1 MPATPPAAH
10 DAEDSR
16 PASVWP
22 ESTRV
27 SEYSTTL
34 FEPSRQETGAAAAAE
49 ALAPAAV
56 LRSRVRRVSA
66 TAAFDVCHPALALRA
81 LLGVQIVGVALAFA
95 GAGSLVDWAQRQAA
109 IALGALG
116 ATLLW
121 LVLVCAGKPVLQ
133 RWPGAMRAA
142 AVVLLGALLPVL
154 ALLALRGLG
163 LVGLGVGEAADPRL
177 QAAGIA
183 LGGGFAAA
191 ALWSWLE
198 LRARAARPADAD
210 ARLADLQ
217 SRIRPHFLFNAL
229 NTALALVRVEPART
243 EAVLEDL
250 AQLFRHALA
259 EGRSSVPLAEEID
272 LARRYLAIE
281 QVRFGAR
288 MVVHWEIDPK
298 VAGAR
303 VPPLVLQPLV
313 ENAVRHGVEPN
324 SVGGTLWIRARV
336 RAGQV
341 DLRVSNTVGERTGPP
356 GLGMA
361 LPNVRERLR
370 LLHDLA
376 AQLDVQ
382 REPGQFHVR
391 LLVPMA

>member
-1 MPATPPAAH
+1 MTAGRPPQ
-10 DAEDSR
+10 DPEDSR

-22 ESTRV
+22 DSTRV
-27 SEYSTTL
+27 SEYSSTQ
-34 FEPSRQETGAAAAAE
+34 FELSRLDAPPAGTAAALGPAGAE
-49 ALAPAAV
+49 LAG
-56 LRSRVRRVSA
+56 RQRRISA
-66 TAAFDVCHPALALRA
+66 MAAFDVCHPALALRA
-81 LLGVQIVGVALAFA
+81 LLFVQIA
-95 GAGSLVDWAQRQAA
+95 GAVAALTEAANAADWAQRQAA
-109 IALGALG
+109 VALGALG

-121 LVLVCAGKPVLQ
+121 LVVVCAGQRVL
-133 RWPGAMRAA
+133 GAWSGALRAA
-142 AVVLLGALLPVL
+142 AVVGLGAAFALLAWL
-154 ALLALRGLG
+154 ALLGLG
-163 LVGLGVGEAADPRL
+163 LVGAGVAEVADPVL
-177 QAAGIA
+177 QGMGIA
-183 LGGGFAAA
+183 LGGGGVA
-191 ALWSWLE
+191 ALLWAWLE

-250 AQLFRHALA
+250 AQLFRSALA

-324 SVGGTLWIRARV
+324 AAGGTLWIRARV

-376 AQLDVQ
+376 AQMDVQ